1 MVSSLNSRPRL
12 AFMEK
17 LVGDSVPSPKETDL
31 PQLFCCQLEEQPDHL
46 IAGRYLTSR
55 AGAEL
60 ANTCLLVNPKCV
72 FTRDGELPDEFA
84 GMPWLFSNF
93 DLHGTLV
100 WVKYPGVGNCTS
112 VLVGT
117 RACGCLVPYKTGRA
131 CA

>member
-1 MVSSLNSRPRL
+1 MVPSLNNRPRL

-46 IAGRYLTSR
+46 VAGRYLTSR

-100 WVKYPGVGNCTS
+100 WVKD
-112 VLVGT
+112 
-117 RACGCLVPYKTGRA
+117 
-131 CA
+131 